1 MHCVQS
7 LRCVLPQKQ
16 REQNE
21 IFRTESGKSF
31 TPKAK
36 FFSRTPLWLDAKTHL
51 PGRYKSNRRA
61 GDILGYS
68 GNAAALRADAT
79 GDSMLFR

>member
-7 LRCVLPQKQ
+7 FDVYSPRKQ
-16 REQNE
+16 REQNKM
-21 IFRTESGKSF
+21 IRTENGKSF

-36 FFSRTPLWLDAKTHL
+36 FFSRTPLVLDAKTHL
-51 PGRYKSNRRA
+51 PGRFKSNRRA

>member
-1 MHCVQS
+1 MFSRFDVYS
-7 LRCVLPQKQ
+7 RRSTDIEKRFSRMKP
-16 REQNE
+16 
-21 IFRTESGKSF
+21 GKSF
-31 TPKAK
+31 TPKVK
-36 FFSRTPLWLDAKTHL
+36 FFSRTPLVLDAKTHL
-51 PGRYKSNRRA
+51 SGRFKSNRRA